1 MSARSPPCRDP
12 IAQSRCR
19 DRRGRTERGNH
30 RLWLPD
36 LCRGGPAACDDPAV
50 SRRRRSTNLN
60 PGVGEDV
67 QIESPFTNGAGSP
80 LIECGSNMASRLRTG
95 HSGHRNQMLQSL
107 LFIALDLRESEVRHL
122 VAGSAETD
130 EPGQTLH
137 FGRPVVG
144 PSLVHFEPPLRRS
157 VFRETADLA
166 LHPGAPRD
174 HAAQSFPI
182 LRFDAVA
189 DIGEPTRIRDE
200 VDEQTMTER
209 PVFTRQDL
217 RNVRER
223 DPSRQTCHLNSGRIP
238 SLG

>member
-1 MSARSPPCRDP
+1 M
-12 IAQSRCR
+12 
-19 DRRGRTERGNH
+19 
-30 RLWLPD
+30 WLPD

-50 SRRRRSTNLN
+50 GGRRRSTNLN
-60 PGVGEDV
+60 PDVGEDA
-67 QIESPFTNGAGSP
+67 QIESPFPNGAGSP
-80 LIECGSNMASRLRTG
+80 LIERGSNMAPRLRTG

-107 LFIALDLRESEVRHL
+107 LFIAFHLRESEVRHL
-122 VAGSAETD
+122 VTGRTETD
-130 EPGQTLH
+130 EPAQTLH
-137 FGRPVVG
+137 FGRPVVS

-182 LRFDAVA
+182 LRFDAVP

-223 DPSRQTCHLNSGRIP
+223 DPSRQTCHLDSGRIP